1 MPAAERAR
9 WGVAVALLL
18 VAAFLLRHLGD
29 QAGPALRL
37 QRRRERALRPK
48 AIALFDHGW
57 NPHYFVNPPAYT
69 YALHVLFDIWFGGRA
84 GVSHAYA
91 TNQTEVFIVARVAA
105 AVLGTVAVGLLY
117 LVGRAMFD
125 RRIGLLAAGLLAV
138 AFLPVFYS
146 HLALNDVPTLAPICL
161 SLWGTARILRG
172 GGLGSYALAGRR
184 ARAGVRDEVHGRR
197 RAAAAA
203 GRGSGAGARALPG
216 LLLAGALSILAFFVA
231 NPYAFI
237 DHGAFHQGLRH
248 QSQAADDALGKLGL
262 TQTNGPEYYLW
273 TFTWGLGWIP
283 AIAALAGAVVLA
295 LRDRPAFFV
304 LAPAPVLF
312 VIFMGTQSRYF
323 GRWLLPVFPIV
334 CILAAYVVIRAADA
348 LGERR
353 PALRPTLYA
362 LGAVLLCGQAL
373 LYSLHLGQVLSRP
386 DTRNLAAPGWCP
398 TSRRTAGSWSSR
410 WCPTRGRR
418 TSATLR
424 GHGERRSLVEVP
436 DEPHERGAR
445 RASRLRRGEIVNIED
460 YERELQ
466 PGLIDLYEQKGYCYV
481 VSGSTQRGRAEAQPD
496 KVPKAIAYYDE
507 LERRADK
514 VAEFSPYR
522 SGHGPVAFNFDWS
535 FDFYR
540 SRTGGRAGDDDLP
553 PARRRVRGRKLGD
566 RDASPRHRPPAPRP
580 RDRPGRQR
588 PGPRAAQPGRGR
600 GHRPGREVLA
610 EGWHA
615 DFGGLH
621 AERAAIEAADGADLT
636 GATLYVSLEPCC
648 HQGKQPPCTEAIIEA
663 GFARVVVASDDPS
676 EKASGRG
683 LGILRTRASRSTSR
697 AASWRTARGWST
709 RRFASTR
716 AAGGRGCSSSRR

>member
-18 VAAFLLRHLGD
+18 VAAFLLRIWGIKQGLPYAYNADENAHFV
-29 QAGPALRL
+29 
-37 QRRRERALRPK
+37 PK

-69 YALHVLFDIWFGGRA
+69 YVLHLLFDIWFGGRA

-117 LVGRAMFD
+117 LVGARMFD

-172 GGLGSYALAGRR
+172 GGLGSYALAG
-184 ARAGVRDEVHGRR
+184 AGLGLACATKYTGGVVLLPLL
-197 RAAAAA
+197 AAAAA
-203 GRGSGAGARALPG
+203 QGRRALPG

-334 CILAAYVVIRAADA
+334 CVLAAYVVIRAADA

-386 DTRNLAAPGWCP
+386 DTRNLARAWMVSNVKAHSRIVVEPVVPDAWAQDLGHPYAGTANGDRWSKFP
-398 TSRRTAGSWSSR
+398 TSRTNVAHD
-410 WCPTRGRR
+410 GR
-418 TSATLR
+418 
-424 GHGERRSLVEVP
+424 LVY
-436 DEPHERGAR
+436 GA
-445 RASRLRRGEIVNIED
+445 GEIVNIED

-535 FDFYR
+535 FDFYPLAYR
-540 SRTGGRAGDDDLP
+540 
-553 PARRRVRGRKLGD
+553 
-566 RDASPRHRPPAPRP
+566 
-580 RDRPGRQR
+580 R
-588 PGPRAAQPGRGR
+588 PGPVMTIYRLRG
-600 GHRPGREVLA
+600 GECAG
-610 EGWHA
+610 
-615 DFGGLH
+615 
-621 AERAAIEAADGADLT
+621 
-636 GATLYVSLEPCC
+636 VS
-648 HQGKQPPCTEAIIEA
+648 
-663 GFARVVVASDDPS
+663 
-676 EKASGRG
+676 
-683 LGILRTRASRSTSR
+683 
-697 AASWRTARGWST
+697 
-709 RRFASTR
+709 
-716 AAGGRGCSSSRR
+716 

>member
-1 MPAAERAR
+1 MPTAERAR
-9 WGVAVALLL
+9 WGAAVALLL
-18 VAAFLLRHLGD
+18 VAAFLLRIWGIKQGLPYAYNADENAHFV
-29 QAGPALRL
+29 
-37 QRRRERALRPK
+37 PK

-69 YALHVLFDIWFGGRA
+69 YVLHVLFDIWFGGRA

-91 TNQTEVFIVARVAA
+91 TNQTEVFVVARVAA

-117 LVGRAMFD
+117 LVGARMFD

-172 GGLGSYALAGRR
+172 GGLGSYALAG
-184 ARAGVRDEVHGRR
+184 AGLGLACATKYTGGVVLLPLL
-197 RAAAAA
+197 AAAAA
-203 GRGSGAGARALPG
+203 QGRRALPG
-216 LLLAGALSILAFFVA
+216 LLLAGAVSILAFFVA

-273 TFTWGLGWIP
+273 AFTWGLGWIP
-283 AIAALAGAVVLA
+283 AIAAVAGAVVLA
-295 LRDRPAFFV
+295 LRDRLAFFV

-323 GRWLLPVFPIV
+323 GRWLMPVFPIV
-334 CILAAYVVIRAADA
+334 CVLAAYVVIKAADA

-362 LGAVLLCGQAL
+362 LGAVALCGQAL

-386 DTRNLAAPGWCP
+386 DTRNLARAWMVSNVKAHSRIVVEPVVPDAWAQDLGHPYAGTANGDRWSKFP
-398 TSRRTAGSWSSR
+398 TSRTNVAHDGRLVYGAGK
-410 WCPTRGRR
+410 
-418 TSATLR
+418 
-424 GHGERRSLVEVP
+424 
-436 DEPHERGAR
+436 
-445 RASRLRRGEIVNIED
+445 IVNIED

-535 FDFYR
+535 FDFYPLAYR
-540 SRTGGRAGDDDLP
+540 
-553 PARRRVRGRKLGD
+553 
-566 RDASPRHRPPAPRP
+566 
-580 RDRPGRQR
+580 R
-588 PGPRAAQPGRGR
+588 PGPVMTIYRLRG
-600 GHRPGREVLA
+600 GECAG
-610 EGWHA
+610 
-615 DFGGLH
+615 
-621 AERAAIEAADGADLT
+621 
-636 GATLYVSLEPCC
+636 VS
-648 HQGKQPPCTEAIIEA
+648 
-663 GFARVVVASDDPS
+663 
-676 EKASGRG
+676 
-683 LGILRTRASRSTSR
+683 
-697 AASWRTARGWST
+697 
-709 RRFASTR
+709 
-716 AAGGRGCSSSRR
+716 

>member
-18 VAAFLLRHLGD
+18 VAAFLLRIWGIKQGLPYAYNADENAHFV
-29 QAGPALRL
+29 
-37 QRRRERALRPK
+37 PK

-69 YALHVLFDIWFGGRA
+69 YVLHVLFDIWFGGRA

-117 LVGRAMFD
+117 LVGARMFD
-125 RRIGLLAAGLLAV
+125 RRIGLLAAALLAV

-146 HLALNDVPTLAPICL
+146 HLALNDVPTLAPVCL

-172 GGLGSYALAGRR
+172 GGLGSYALAG
-184 ARAGVRDEVHGRR
+184 AGLGLACATKYTGGVVLLPLL
-197 RAAAAA
+197 AAAAA
-203 GRGSGAGARALPG
+203 QGRRALPG
-216 LLLAGALSILAFFVA
+216 LLLAGAVSILAFFVA

-248 QSQAADDALGKLGL
+248 QSRAADDALGKLGL

-283 AIAALAGAVVLA
+283 AIAAVAGAVVLG

-323 GRWLLPVFPIV
+323 GRWLMPVFPIV
-334 CILAAYVVIRAADA
+334 SVLAAYVVIRAADA

-362 LGAVLLCGQAL
+362 LGAVALCGQAL

-386 DTRNLAAPGWCP
+386 DTRNLARAWMVSNVKAHSRIVVEPVVPDAWAQDLGHPYAGTANGDRWSKFP
-398 TSRRTAGSWSSR
+398 TSRTNVAHD
-410 WCPTRGRR
+410 GR
-418 TSATLR
+418 
-424 GHGERRSLVEVP
+424 LVY
-436 DEPHERGAR
+436 GA
-445 RASRLRRGEIVNIED
+445 GEIVNIED

-514 VAEFSPYR
+514 VAEFSPYG
-522 SGHGPVAFNFDWS
+522 SGDGPVAFNFDWS
-535 FDFYR
+535 FDFYPLAYR
-540 SRTGGRAGDDDLP
+540 
-553 PARRRVRGRKLGD
+553 
-566 RDASPRHRPPAPRP
+566 
-580 RDRPGRQR
+580 R
-588 PGPRAAQPGRGR
+588 PGPVMTIYRLRG
-600 GHRPGREVLA
+600 GECAG
-610 EGWHA
+610 
-615 DFGGLH
+615 
-621 AERAAIEAADGADLT
+621 
-636 GATLYVSLEPCC
+636 VS
-648 HQGKQPPCTEAIIEA
+648 
-663 GFARVVVASDDPS
+663 
-676 EKASGRG
+676 
-683 LGILRTRASRSTSR
+683 
-697 AASWRTARGWST
+697 
-709 RRFASTR
+709 
-716 AAGGRGCSSSRR
+716 